1 MAPTSITDSEMEMI
15 LSLIRSDSM
24 KKEISKLQLLTSSTD
39 LMLTSQVGKNQNQV
53 ESLLLELTPD
63 CILSQRMR
71 GLGTLLAAMEYIT
84 VMDSEALVSNLCHF
98 MGKLCTTIF

>member
-24 KKEISKLQLLTSSTD
+24 KKEISKLQLLTSSTG
-39 LMLTSQVGKNQNQV
+39 LMLTSQVGKNQKQV

-63 CILSQRMR
+63 CILLQRMR
-71 GLGTLLAAMEYIT
+71 DSGTLSAAVEYIT
-84 VMDSEALVSNLCHF
+84 VMDSEALVLNLCHF
-98 MGKLCTTIF
+98 MEKLCTTIS